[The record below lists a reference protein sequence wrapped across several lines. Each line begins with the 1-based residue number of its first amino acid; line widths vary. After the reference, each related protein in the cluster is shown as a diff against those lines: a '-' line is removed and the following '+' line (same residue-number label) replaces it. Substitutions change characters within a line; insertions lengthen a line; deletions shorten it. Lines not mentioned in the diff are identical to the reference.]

1 MGAYD
6 IQPNGA
12 WHEVL
17 DKEDYHDITFNYQ
30 SAWSPARGLIQ
41 RISAQFPTLAFG
53 VWYTEEGMGF
63 AGWELYKGGE
73 EISENSISLNNLPEY
88 VWDDD
93 ASMEKHDQA
102 MEEVYEA
109 LTSRPLN
116 GEATPPTTQAF
127 DETMLDTVL
136 ERKLQEKQAQEL
148 RNNNLSTVR
157 DSLTEKFGEKA
168 SEVFGNKAKELG
180 VNEAFLTDVAAKS
193 PKAAM
198 ELFGL
203 VKKDTMPSTAAPIG
217 SINTQALAGTKP
229 APIPKAV
236 MAGAKTEDIL
246 AAWRA
251 VSPTNTQ

>member
-1 MGAYD
+1 MTDTTLFPDAGTTPP
-6 IQPNGA
+6 IQESAITPA
-12 WHEVL
+12 APVLPDEVASL
-17 DKEDYHDITFNYQ
+17 VGVGKKYNSVEDALKALPHAQAHI
-30 SAWSPARGLIQ
+30 ARIEEENKTL
-41 RISAQFPTLAFG
+41 REKAAQARAL
-53 VWYTEEGMGF
+53 
-63 AGWELYKGGE
+63 
-73 EISENSISLNNLPEY
+73 
-88 VWDDD
+88 
-93 ASMEKHDQA
+93 
-102 MEEVYEA
+102 EEVYEA

-116 GEATPPTTQAF
+116 GEATPTMTQAF

-203 VKKDTMPSTAAPIG
+203 AKKDTQPSTAAPVG
-217 SINTQALAGTKP
+217 SINTQALAGTKS
-229 APIPKAV
+229 APVPKAV
-236 MAGAKTEDIL
+236 MAGASTSDL
-246 AAWRA
+246 LNAWRS
-251 VSPTNTQ
+251 VNPLNNP

>member
-1 MGAYD
+1 VFGAFSNAEDGFDGYQNALDVWGSKWGAYD

-88 VWDDD
+88 DWDDD

-109 LTSRPLN
+109 LESALH
-116 GEATPPTTQAF
+116 EAT
-127 DETMLDTVL
+127 M
-136 ERKLQEKQAQEL
+136 
-148 RNNNLSTVR
+148 
-157 DSLTEKFGEKA
+157 
-168 SEVFGNKAKELG
+168 EVMVG
-180 VNEAFLTDVAAKS
+180 
-193 PKAAM
+193 
-198 ELFGL
+198 
-203 VKKDTMPSTAAPIG
+203 
-217 SINTQALAGTKP
+217 Q
-229 APIPKAV
+229 
-236 MAGAKTEDIL
+236 
-246 AAWRA
+246 
-251 VSPTNTQ
+251 

>member
-1 MGAYD
+1 MPNHVDNRLTITGDKTELIRFVSETHEGGNDYNFNKLVPLDPRASKVVRWEKEDGTEQVFCAFSSAEDGFDGYQNAIDVWGTKWGAYD

-41 RISAQFPTLAFG
+41 RISAHFPTLAFG

-88 VWDDD
+88 DWDDD

-109 LTSRPLN
+109 LESALH
-116 GEATPPTTQAF
+116 EAT
-127 DETMLDTVL
+127 M
-136 ERKLQEKQAQEL
+136 
-148 RNNNLSTVR
+148 
-157 DSLTEKFGEKA
+157 
-168 SEVFGNKAKELG
+168 EVMVG
-180 VNEAFLTDVAAKS
+180 
-193 PKAAM
+193 
-198 ELFGL
+198 
-203 VKKDTMPSTAAPIG
+203 
-217 SINTQALAGTKP
+217 Q
-229 APIPKAV
+229 
-236 MAGAKTEDIL
+236 
-246 AAWRA
+246 
-251 VSPTNTQ
+251 